1 MICLNFQVNT
11 SSRSRERLISFFER
25 GAVVTHNCFRALKI
39 FLKKFLLE
47 FGGPLRSNI
56 FSILN
61 KLWGVIRTIRR
72 LVLLR
77 VIFGDIARFTSPIE
91 HFLQFKQIYA
101 KLRRFPLR
109 NVCIL
114 NIFEKL

>member
-91 HFLQFKQIYA
+91 QHSSVQTNIRRYYVDFLYVMF
-101 KLRRFPLR
+101 
-109 NVCIL
+109 VS
-114 NIFEKL
+114 